1 MTDLAVNI
9 NKTIKAP
16 IEKVFDAWLNPE
28 TLAKF
33 ILPMPGMPEPEVQNS
48 PEPGG
53 KFTIVMA
60 VGDEKIP
67 HTGEYIEIN
76 RPVKLVF
83 SWQSPCS
90 MDDSRVTLVFKSVD
104 ESNTLIELTHLKFID
119 EATRQDHEGGWG
131 NILEALNAIMIKK
144 LAAA

>member
-16 IEKVFDAWLNPE
+16 IEKVFDAWLNPQ

-33 ILPMPGMPEPEVQNS
+33 ILPMPGMPEPEVENTA
-48 PEPGG
+48 EAGG
-53 KFTIVMA
+53 TFKIVMA

-67 HTGEYIEIN
+67 HTGEYIEIE
-76 RPVKLVF
+76 RPNKLVF

-104 ESNTLIELTHLKFID
+104 ESKTLIELTHIKFID